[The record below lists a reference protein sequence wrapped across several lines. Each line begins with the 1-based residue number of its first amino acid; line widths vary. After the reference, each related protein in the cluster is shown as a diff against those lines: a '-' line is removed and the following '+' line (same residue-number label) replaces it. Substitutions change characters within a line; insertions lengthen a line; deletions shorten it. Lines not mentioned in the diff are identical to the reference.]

1 MDVSTDYFSF
11 VEISFSVMCKLSE
24 AQGYFT
30 SVFQL
35 NQIVLDKL

>member
-11 VEISFSVMCKLSE
+11 VEISFIVMCKLSE

-30 SVFQL
+30 
-35 NQIVLDKL
+35 